1 MAEAAGPDEDD
12 ALTPG
17 YKAPAKVGIAD
28 MMKSEGKDDEDE
40 ALQRWKAQLLAGAD
54 SGSGGPPVEVAKM
67 ELHSSEAGHEPMV
80 LDLTGDISALADKAN
95 AYQVK
100 EGTEFHVQIFFKVN
114 GEVVSGLKYTQKTFK
129 GPIKLGS
136 DSHMLG
142 SYGPKAE
149 IQMAKTPKDD
159 FPSGMLA
166 RTTVKCVSKFID
178 DDGVVHKEW
187 TWWLKIA
194 KDWSK

>member
-1 MAEAAGPDEDD
+1 
-12 ALTPG
+12 
-17 YKAPAKVGIAD
+17 
-28 MMKSEGKDDEDE
+28 
-40 ALQRWKAQLLAGAD
+40 
-54 SGSGGPPVEVAKM
+54 
-67 ELHSSEAGHEPMV
+67 
-80 LDLTGDISALADKAN
+80 
-95 AYQVK
+95 
-100 EGTEFHVQIFFKVN
+100 
-114 GEVVSGLKYTQKTFK
+114 
-129 GPIKLGS
+129 
-136 DSHMLG
+136 MLG

-159 FPSGMLA
+159 VRCNLLTSTIKIISSLSSSRFEPPSITRIHTGSPFSFSFVTLNVERTDKAHPPFPPPAFAKFRFHTFWRTGGFFLFILYQFPSGMLA